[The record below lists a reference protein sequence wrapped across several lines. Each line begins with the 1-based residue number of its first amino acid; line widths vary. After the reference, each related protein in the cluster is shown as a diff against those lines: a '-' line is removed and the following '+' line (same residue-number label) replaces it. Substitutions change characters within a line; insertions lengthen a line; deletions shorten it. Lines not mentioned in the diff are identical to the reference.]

1 MLKARLAV
9 AEAVGAGDC
18 QAGDGSR
25 RVLGARGRATSPLA
39 AAAHGLRLAL
49 PGAFPSTT
57 PPRLFDQPSYPL
69 KTPRSRARRSRT
81 SASPRSRPQRSRRW
95 STATRG
101 QAVVSGETWACGQH
115 EDDACGQHDEG
126 REMGD
131 HGFVSTKQKPAA
143 AGRTWRLL
151 ALRRYPA
158 QGVSPFASTWR
169 RNSPKVTSSLASEG
183 HSCVFAG
190 QTRQPYGNRCPNTAL
205 QRSWMQG
212 GVRAGCR
219 ERDPQPARVA
229 ATTAAPAS
237 DFPYCGL
244 EPKTE

>member
-18 QAGDGSR
+18 QAGEGSR
-25 RVLGARGRATSPLA
+25 RVLGARGRATSALA

-81 SASPRSRPQRSRRW
+81 SHRPGRGL
-95 STATRG
+95 RG
-101 QAVVSGETWACGQH
+101 QGDGQRRHADRLSLAEKLGQTGQH
-115 EDDACGQHDEG
+115 EDDACDQHDEG
-126 REMGD
+126 REMGE

-169 RNSPKVTSSLASEG
+169 RNSPKVTSSLAFEG
-183 HSCVFAG
+183 HSSVFAA
-190 QTRQPYGNRCPNTAL
+190 RHDSPYGRRCPNTAL
-205 QRSWMQG
+205 HRRGCKAVFEQA
-212 GVRAGCR
+212 AGA
-219 ERDPQPARVA
+219 DPQPARVA

-237 DFPYCGL
+237 DPIAA
-244 EPKTE
+244 

>member
-1 MLKARLAV
+1 MLKVRLAV
-9 AEAVGAGDC
+9 AQAVGGAGDC
-18 QAGDGSR
+18 QAGEGSR
-25 RVLGARGRATSPLA
+25 RVLGARGRATSALV
-39 AAAHGLRLAL
+39 AAAHRLRLAL

-69 KTPRSRARRSRT
+69 KTPRSQARRSRT

-95 STATRG
+95 STATRTEKTLSLAG
-101 QAVVSGETWACGQH
+101 KRGHAGQH

-151 ALRRYPA
+151 ALRRHPA

-169 RNSPKVTSSLASEG
+169 RNSPKLTPSLAFACQSP
-183 HSCVFAG
+183 VFA
-190 QTRQPYGNRCPNTAL
+190 RQ
-205 QRSWMQG
+205 
-212 GVRAGCR
+212 AG
-219 ERDPQPARVA
+219 
-229 ATTAAPAS
+229 
-237 DFPYCGL
+237 
-244 EPKTE
+244 